1 MKWILVVTALAPGSD
16 EKGVDALSMNT
27 IQFNSQAACENA
39 RSGVIRQIEDV
50 MEPEPLKQFVIDEI
64 RKSGDVPNPEM
75 FADLFLGRVSAACY
89 RDE

>member
-1 MKWILVVTALAPGSD
+1 MKWILIVAALAPGSD

-27 IQFNSQAACENA
+27 IHFNSQAACESA
-39 RSGVIRQIEDV
+39 RIGVIRQIEEV
-50 MEPEPLKQFVIDEI
+50 MEPEPLKQFVIEEI

>member
-1 MKWILVVTALAPGSD
+1 
-16 EKGVDALSMNT
+16 MNT
-27 IQFNSQAACENA
+27 IHFNSQAACESA
-39 RSGVIRQIEDV
+39 RIGVIRQIEEV
-50 MEPEPLKQFVIDEI
+50 MEPEPLKQFVIEEI